1 MILRFTPPKTKTE
14 CDDAGFVEAIH
25 GGHEMR
31 GEYKIYYIH
40 IRQINTNRWRGTT
53 SDDDLGYRLG

>member
-1 MILRFTPPKTKTE
+1 ML
-14 CDDAGFVEAIH
+14 DFVEAIH